1 MKFGVVIFPGS
12 NCDYDTY
19 YVLKHMLKVETVF
32 LFHKDTDLQNC
43 DVIILPGGFSFGDYL
58 RTGAIAKFS
67 PIMKEINEFAKN
79 GGYVM
84 GICNGFQIL
93 CESELLPGVLTM
105 NTSLRFQCYDVYVKV
120 INNKSPF
127 TSEYQFNEVLTMP
140 IAHGE
145 GNYFIDDDG
154 LKALYDND
162 QIILKYCDQDGNI
175 TFDAN
180 PNGSVSNIAGI
191 CNKSKNV
198 FGLMPHP
205 ERCSEQILGNTDGI
219 RIFQS
224 LLNNL

>member
-12 NCDYDTY
+12 NCDYDAF
-19 YVLKHMLKVETVF
+19 YVLKHILKVDTVF

-43 DVIILPGGFSFGDYL
+43 DVVILPGGFSFGDYL

-67 PIMKEINEFAKN
+67 PIMKEVIKFALN
-79 GGYVM
+79 GGYVL

-93 CESELLPGVLTM
+93 CESELLPGVLMM
-105 NTSLRFQCYDVYVKV
+105 NTTLKFQCFDVNLKV
-120 INNKSPF
+120 INNKTPF
-127 TSEYQFNEVLTMP
+127 TNKYHQNEIVSMP

-145 GNYFIDDDG
+145 GNYFIDEDG
-154 LKALYDND
+154 LKSLYDND
-162 QIILKYCDQDGNI
+162 QIILKYCDKEGN
-175 TFDAN
+175 FSMDAN
-180 PNGSVSNIAGI
+180 PNGSVDNIAGI

-205 ERCSEQILGNTDGI
+205 ERCSEQILGNTDGL